1 MRIQIIALFFIS
13 TIVSSHAGLFQ
24 ISNRTG
30 TCSLVCDALETEVNN
45 NLPDADQSN
54 YLKGMANA
62 SVASQRGLGANYGH
76 QIDYLEIGFTG
87 TLGADLGNSSTSD
100 LISGDVDYNQ
110 IRGVGVGAAVGLGLK
125 GENFASKIGPLDMKR
140 TRFYAYF
147 LKLDAPDTDGLD
159 GDTTSMGFH
168 VQYHLIPEMSVGF
181 GSFGWGGI
189 ALTTG
194 FERAAMNLKFT
205 KTLTESASA
214 SGQTASFN
222 GTATVGAEVT
232 TYNVPIEIST
242 NVHFLY
248 VFSLFGGMGADFSYG
263 QAKSVANVTGT
274 VNVSGGGTGDAT
286 LNLGTEESP
295 SLFNLRGFIGT
306 DINLTAIKGFVMLNK
321 SFTNDT
327 IAVSVGT
334 RLGF

>member
-1 MRIQIIALFFIS
+1 
-13 TIVSSHAGLFQ
+13 
-24 ISNRTG
+24 
-30 TCSLVCDALETEVNN
+30 LVCNALEAEVNN
-45 NLPDADQSN
+45 NLPSADQSN

-76 QIDYLEIGFTG
+76 QIDYLEVGFAA
-87 TLGADLGNSSTSD
+87 TLGADLGDVGTSD
-100 LISGDVDYNQ
+100 LIGGDVDYNQ
-110 IRGVGVGAAVGLGLK
+110 VRGVGVGAAVSLALK
-125 GENFASKIGPLDMKR
+125 GENFASKLGPLDMKR

-159 GDTTSMGFH
+159 GDTTSMGLH
-168 VQYHLIPEMSVGF
+168 VQYHLVPEMNIGF
-181 GSFGWGGI
+181 GSFGWGGV

-194 FERAAMNLKFT
+194 FERASMNLKFIE
-205 KTLTESASA
+205 TLTESASA

-222 GTATVGAEVT
+222 GVATVGAEVT

-242 NVHFLY
+242 NVKFMY
-248 VFSLFGGMGADFSYG
+248 VFSLFGGMGADFAFG
-263 QAKSVANVTGT
+263 KAKSVANVTGNVT
-274 VNVSGGGTGDAT
+274 VSGGGTGDAT
-286 LNLGTEESP
+286 LDLGTEESP
-295 SLFNLRGFIGT
+295 SLFNMRGFIGT

-327 IAVSVGT
+327 VSVSIGT